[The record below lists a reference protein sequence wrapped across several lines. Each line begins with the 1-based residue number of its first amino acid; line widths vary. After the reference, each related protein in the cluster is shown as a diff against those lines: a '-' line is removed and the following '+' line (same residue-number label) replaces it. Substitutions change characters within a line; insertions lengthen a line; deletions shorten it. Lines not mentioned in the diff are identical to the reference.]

1 MTGAPHR
8 GDTCFSLPH
17 TLEMATMLSSLL
29 RYVLLQE
36 ENVEQTG
43 NYGGLGVEDEVLHLG
58 LDN

>member
-1 MTGAPHR
+1 
-8 GDTCFSLPH
+8 
-17 TLEMATMLSSLL
+17 MATMLSSLL